1 MSESRLP
8 VLMYHG
14 LHANARAQGYDPVYS
29 VRPRDFAQQL
39 DWLCARGY
47 RTLRF
52 DQLLALNGDPDS
64 PCSRTR
70 KQDPLPDKAIVL
82 SFDDGDA
89 SNRSVALPL
98 LRARRMVAEFCI
110 TSDFIGRRGML
121 SANDVR
127 ALARAGMGVQSHGR
141 THRLLEDLDELTLD
155 SELTLSKHRLEA
167 LCERPVS
174 VLALPGG
181 RGGPRERDAAL
192 RAGYSR
198 VLTSVPGVNREPLS
212 HPVCE
217 RIAITRDMDMEEFA
231 ALVQWRGLR
240 PRMARLRYHALGL
253 PKRMLGNARYERV
266 RARLLGS
273 DSRSGPVH

>member
-1 MSESRLP
+1 MSEPRLP

-14 LHANARAQGYDPVYS
+14 LHANARALGYDPVYS

-39 DWLCARGY
+39 DWLCAQGY
-47 RTLRF
+47 RTVRF
-52 DQLLALNGDPDS
+52 DQFFSASAGTDGPPPRAAKRN
-64 PCSRTR
+64 
-70 KQDPLPDKAIVL
+70 PLPDKAIVI

-167 LCERPVS
+167 LCERSVS

-181 RGGPRERDAAL
+181 RGGSRERDAAL

-198 VLTSVPGVNREPLS
+198 VLTSVPGINRDAFS
-212 HPVCE
+212 RDACE
-217 RIAITRDMDMEEFA
+217 RIAITRDISMDDFA

-240 PRMARLRYHALGL
+240 PRMARLRYHALGF
-253 PKRMLGNARYERV
+253 PKRVLGNARYERV

-273 DSRSGPVH
+273 GSRSGPAH